1 MNVFEAIFHRRSTR
15 SFKTDKIDDKLI
27 GVMLYSA
34 VHAPSAG
41 NTQEW
46 KFLVIKDDD
55 KKLQLSKA
63 ALNQTFIAK
72 APVIIVI
79 CADQEKIKLRYG
91 ERGATMYSLQD
102 TANATMLM
110 MIAAEALGLS
120 TCWVGAFDE
129 EKLDHILELPTQV
142 RPVAMLA
149 VGYSDETPLKP
160 RRIPFETLTYINK
173 YWEKYD
179 ISYAVSPGDKT
190 KEIRFPQIGNYI
202 EDVYEKKTRESRERA
217 REQPKEKKSFADFLK
232 SLRKKD
238 EDEKKS

>member
-15 SFKTDKIDDKLI
+15 SFKKDKVDDKLI

-46 KFLVIKDDD
+46 KFIVVKDEET
-55 KKLQLSKA
+55 KKQLSKS
-63 ALNQTFIAK
+63 ALNQSFISQ
-72 APVIIVI
+72 APVVIVI
-79 CADQEKIKLRYG
+79 CIDQEKIKLRYG
-91 ERGATMYSLQD
+91 ERGVTMYSLQD

-110 MIAAEALGLS
+110 MIAAEALGLK

-149 VGYSDETPLKP
+149 VGYSDEKPLKP
-160 RRIPFETLTYINK
+160 RRIPFETLTYIDK

-179 ISYAVSPGDKT
+179 ISYAVAPGDKT
-190 KEIRFPQIGNYI
+190 KEYRFPQIGNYI
-202 EDVYEKKTRESRERA
+202 EDAIEKQTNEIKERPRVQSTSR
-217 REQPKEKKSFADFLK
+217 KSFSEFIKD
-232 SLRKKD
+232 LRKKEKD
-238 EDEKKS
+238 E